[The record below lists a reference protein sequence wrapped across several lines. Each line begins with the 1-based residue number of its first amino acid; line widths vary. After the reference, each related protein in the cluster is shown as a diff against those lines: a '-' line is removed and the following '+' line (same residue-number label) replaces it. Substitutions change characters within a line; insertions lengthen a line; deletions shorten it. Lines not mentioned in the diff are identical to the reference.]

1 MGRNGTEQAAKAKG
15 ANKVRPLACAPARG
29 VVRSG
34 GVAAEERALIGM
46 ASLALSLTPGHP
58 GMRQALVRLRAVLD
72 RRLVP
77 EDAGYT
83 VIAELTAILDRD
95 LLAMR
100 AKAGRADE
108 AVSGLVSPVS
118 RQDPV
123 LSLYRLGKIDKDQ
136 LRAAM
141 EIRQVA
147 EIMGGVAGVRV
158 VDPAAVRVDTSPK
171 AGAMDL
177 ATYRAGH
184 HAGGRVGDF
193 MARLHAD
200 SRCFS
205 RRGGRP
211 GEVLSVADVFRAI
224 VVERRAQQ
232 EVERI
237 CVCRHGVIMRLVC
250 DELAAYAADARGIW
264 DVMDATAQRSL
275 DIGES
280 S

>member
-1 MGRNGTEQAAKAKG
+1 MERFLKG
-15 ANKVRPLACAPARG
+15 KPAACAPARG

-34 GVAAEERALIGM
+34 GVRADEQAMIGM

-58 GMRQALVRLRAVLD
+58 GMRQALVRLRAALD
-72 RRLVP
+72 RRLAP

-95 LLAMR
+95 LLAQR
-100 AKAGRADE
+100 AQGAEMA
-108 AVSGLVSPVS
+108 AVAGLVAPVT

-123 LSLYRLGKIDKDQ
+123 VSLYRLGKIDKDQ

-147 EIMGGVAGVRV
+147 EVVGGVAMIRV
-158 VDPAAVRVDTSPK
+158 VDPAAVRVDTSPR

-177 ATYRAGH
+177 ETYRAGH

-193 MARLHAD
+193 MARLSAD
-200 SRCFS
+200 SRRFQ
-205 RRGGRP
+205 RRGGRE
-211 GEVLSVADVFRAI
+211 GEVMTVADIFRAI
-224 VVERRAQQ
+224 VVERRARS
-232 EVERI
+232 EIERI

-250 DELAAYAADARGIW
+250 DALAAYVNDVRGIW
-264 DVMDATAQRSL
+264 AVIDAGARKAVDSG
-275 DIGES
+275 DNS
-280 S
+280 